1 MRKLIVSC
9 GLLAGALLLVVQ
21 SPSIHVRA
29 QEKATAPKPRTQ
41 SPSSAQKSAKVDPS
55 KEASIRQLMELTG
68 TKSLGAQMM
77 HAGMEQFRASVT
89 ESQPDNP
96 RAKQFIDAFVASFQK
111 HFDPDS
117 LTEKIIPIY
126 DKYLSDEEVNGL
138 LEYYKSPLGQRML
151 KALPEIARESQQA
164 GFSLGQKAAQ
174 ETLEDLKTE
183 YPDFVSGKEQER
195 QPAAN
200 PAKPKDE

>member
-1 MRKLIVSC
+1 MRKLIVAC
-9 GLLAGALLLVVQ
+9 GLLAGAVALAAQ

-29 QEKATAPKPRTQ
+29 QEKTIAPKAKPQAPPSAGAT
-41 SPSSAQKSAKVDPS
+41 SPAKVDTS

-68 TKSLGAQMM
+68 TKSLGVQMM
-77 HAGMEQFRASVT
+77 QTGMEQFRANVT

-126 DKYLSDEEVNGL
+126 DKYLSEEDVNGL
-138 LEYYKSPLGQRML
+138 LQYYRSPLGQRML

-174 ETLEDLKTE
+174 ETLDDLKAE
-183 YPDFVSGKEQER
+183 YPDFVSGKDDEKR
-195 QPAAN
+195 SG
-200 PAKPKDE
+200 AKPNDQ

>member
-1 MRKLIVSC
+1 MRKLIVTC
-9 GLLAGALLLVVQ
+9 GLLAGCVVVLAQ

-29 QEKATAPKPRTQ
+29 QEKTTTPKAKTQ
-41 SPSSAQKSAKVDPS
+41 TGSTGSTKVDAS

-77 HAGMEQFRASVT
+77 QAGMEQFRANVT

-96 RAKQFIDAFVASFQK
+96 RAKQFIDAFVAKFQK

-126 DKYLSDEEVNGL
+126 DKYLTEEDVNGL
-138 LEYYKSPLGQRML
+138 LDYYRSPLGQRML

-164 GFSLGQKAAQ
+164 GYALGQKAAQ
-174 ETLEDLKTE
+174 ATLEDLKAD
-183 YPDFVSGKEQER
+183 YPDFLSGNEADKSPAVKPNQE
-195 QPAAN
+195 
-200 PAKPKDE
+200 

>member
-9 GLLAGALLLVVQ
+9 GLLAGFLLLVTQ

-29 QEKATAPKPRTQ
+29 QEKTTAPKART
-41 SPSSAQKSAKVDPS
+41 PSSSDAQTSAKVDPA
-55 KEASIRQLMELTG
+55 KQANIRQLMELTG
-68 TKSLGAQMM
+68 AKSLGTQMM
-77 HAGMEQFRASVT
+77 QTGMQQFRAGVI

-117 LTEKIIPIY
+117 LNEKIIPIY
-126 DKYLSDEEVNGL
+126 DKYLSEEDVNGL
-138 LEYYKSPLGQRML
+138 LQYYKSPLGQRML

-174 ETLEDLKTE
+174 DALEDLKAE
-183 YPDFVSGKEQER
+183 YPDFVSGKEEER
-195 QPAAN
+195 RPAA
-200 PAKPKDE
+200 KTKDQ